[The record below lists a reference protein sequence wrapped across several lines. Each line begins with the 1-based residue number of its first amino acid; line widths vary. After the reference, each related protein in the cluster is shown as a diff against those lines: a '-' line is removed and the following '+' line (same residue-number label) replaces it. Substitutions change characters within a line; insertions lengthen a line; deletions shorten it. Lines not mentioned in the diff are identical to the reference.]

1 MNITNYIIVAALIVF
16 FAWKWFKGWKIKRQ
30 LPLLIQ
36 AGAILVDVRSP
47 VEFEAGHASGSINLP
62 LASIQEGAKHLDRS
76 KPVVLCCASGT
87 RSAMAARILKKSGFE
102 VVINGGS
109 WRNLIQK

>member
-16 FAWKWFKGWKIKRQ
+16 FAWKWFKGWKIKRR

-36 AGAILVDVRSP
+36 AGD
-47 VEFEAGHASGSINLP
+47 ASGSINLP